1 MDLFE
6 LDRAAMNAAIEGN
19 MCSIDAL
26 RRRRRF
32 EANERKRTGL
42 PLLTVRNVSERL
54 SCAAGAE
61 TRQEPA
67 VRRRRLGGPGT
78 TPLWGRYSV
87 RLKEV
92 MRHRVFSTPSERKET
107 DQE

>member
-1 MDLFE
+1 
-6 LDRAAMNAAIEGN
+6 

-54 SCAAGAE
+54 NVSRGWIRNHVTNRAPSCAAGAE

-67 VRRRRLGGPGT
+67 VQRRRLGGPGT
-78 TPLWGRYSV
+78 TPLWGR
-87 RLKEV
+87 
-92 MRHRVFSTPSERKET
+92 
-107 DQE
+107 